1 VSEPAWITDR
11 EAVALNHRLIALFGG
26 LGAGARDEKSA
37 PTECCPV
44 RIIG

>member
-26 LGAGARDEKSA
+26 LGAGARDDNLLRPSA
-37 PTECCPV
+37 V
-44 RIIG
+44 R